1 MGGLGALFTD
11 TLMQPDRR
19 YRAYRSGDW
28 KLIESSKGDT
38 LLFDVAADPDEAR
51 NLAIERPEQVAR
63 LRAELAEVRAGL
75 NLPLLDA
82 ELEAG
87 ATPELD
93 DATREQLRALGYT
106 E

>member
-1 MGGLGALFTD
+1 MGGLGTSFAD
-11 TLMQPDRR
+11 ILMQSDRR

-38 LLFDVAADPDEAR
+38 LLFDVVADPDEAQ
-51 NLAIERPEQVAR
+51 NLASERPEQVAR

-75 NLPLLDA
+75 HLPRLDA
-82 ELEAG
+82 KLEAG

-93 DATREQLRALGYT
+93 DVTREQLRALGYT